1 MSYLLE
7 WLLPKNT
14 RVIKCW
20 WKCEEKGDLCTA
32 GGNVNWFSHYGKQYD
47 DSSKVKNRTSMWSS
61 NSTSG
66 YFLKENKN
74 TNFKSYICI
83 PMLIAAL
90 FAVAKTWKHKCLSNI
105 IQPWKNEILPFLT
118 TWMGLDAKWNVRQRQ
133 IPYNLSYMWTII
145 IVHYIS
151 ISIYISPSSQ
161 ITENRLVI
169 SRGKG

>member
-1 MSYLLE
+1 M
-7 WLLPKNT
+7 W
-14 RVIKCW
+14 R
-20 WKCEEKGDLCTA
+20 KGSLVTA

-47 DSSKVKNRTSMWSS
+47 DFSKIKNRTAMWSS

-66 YFLKENKN
+66 CFLKENTN
-74 TNFKSYICI
+74 TNLKSYICI

-90 FAVAKTWKHKCLSNI
+90 FAVAKIWKHVSINGWKDKEKSNI

-133 IPYNLSYMWTII
+133 IWYNLSYMWTII

-151 ISIYISPSSQ
+151 ISIYISKLTDNREQ
-161 ITENRLVI
+161 ISDFQR
-169 SRGKG
+169 

>member
-32 GGNVNWFSHYGKQYD
+32 GGNVNWFSHYGQQYD

-90 FAVAKTWKHKCLSNI
+90 FAVAKTWKHKCLSMDEWIRKNQILFSHEKMKSCRFWLHGWASMLNEMSDKDKYHI
-105 IQPWKNEILPFLT
+105 ISLIC
-118 TWMGLDAKWNVRQRQ
+118 GL
-133 IPYNLSYMWTII
+133 L
-145 IVHYIS
+145 
-151 ISIYISPSSQ
+151 
-161 ITENRLVI
+161 
-169 SRGKG
+169 